1 MLLSS
6 ICSLMHCFHCT
17 LYIKCLVQL
26 KSLLPLSLLLL
37 YFTHLAH
44 VCLFLFLSIFFF
56 FFLTRLLCFS
66 FRSFPVLFSHCLYI
80 FCFALFP
87 PICLCSSVRPE
98 LLGIIVIASCYKTE
112 VRSGRDM
119 GRVFLKRKITHFIL
133 FQHPCAHIHP
143 CSMPTAAC
151 FSCTAQLRKHGCS
164 HLVLLVQR
172 VSLTLPVTDS

>member
-1 MLLSS
+1 MSCTTKIFTPPFSPFVVFYTSGSCLSVP
-6 ICSLMHCFHCT
+6 I
-17 LYIKCLVQL
+17 
-26 KSLLPLSLLLL
+26 PLNL
-37 YFTHLAH
+37 
-44 VCLFLFLSIFFF
+44 FF